1 MHDYTEEVAIQVYDN
16 TPEEEIA
23 DGIAINPGFAC
34 IVFKAPEN
42 SQIETELSFELEID
56 INGSIHTETL
66 SAGQIVVINNI
77 PAEKIYP
84 VKCSALLP
92 TGGVYATGSINARMT
107 PGEVS
112 TLNLVMRRV
121 GETASSYVEFG
132 MWPQTI
138 KAAGI
143 NVDES
148 DTKVVGIFTYYKG
161 DDGAWYVKQQ
171 EKADQS
177 GYYYSDGTEVA
188 RSGANSFKFF
198 KVEPIRW
205 IVLTD
210 NYSGKKL
217 LHSEKI
223 LIAHRFASGS
233 HYSYYYYSS
242 SEIRSWLNDDF
253 YNTAFTSEE
262 KSRIPLISV
271 DMSPRSTNPD
281 SNPYLWNGGNNS
293 FASGTASGRVF
304 LLSEQEVTKSDYGFA
319 DYDVYKGDSNGTAE
333 STRIRMNTDFAKAS
347 GANQNTNDG
356 YGGWWWLRS
365 PLWSDNYNV
374 HNVGANGSA
383 NGTYNVTNYTGGV
396 CPALCINN

>member
-1 MHDYTEEVAIQVYDN
+1 MRMNFKKTEFYKSIFLLSLASLAILFSSCDFLN
-16 TPEEEIA
+16 PEESDEISIQTYEKSSWTLGEIR
-23 DGIAINPGFAC
+23 DDIKVNHGYGC
-34 IVFKAPEN
+34 IVFKAPESTN
-42 SQIETELSFELEID
+42 SASALSYEVSID
-56 INGSIHTETL
+56 INGTTYTETL
-66 SAGQIVVINNI
+66 SQGQVLVINNI
-77 PAEKIYP
+77 PVGKVYP
-84 VKCSALLP
+84 VRCTAFLP
-92 TGGVYATGSINARMT
+92 TGGAYAAGTAEAKVNYGKIT
-107 PGEVS
+107 
-112 TLNLVMRRV
+112 TLDLKLRRV
-121 GETASSYVEFG
+121 RETASSYVEFG

-138 KAAGI
+138 KAAGV

-148 DTKVVGIFTYYKG
+148 DTKVVGMFTYYKG

-198 KVEPIRW
+198 KVEPIKW

-262 KSRIPLISV
+262 KSRIPPISV

-293 FASGTASGRVF
+293 FASGAVSGRVF

-319 DYDVYKGDSNGTAE
+319 DYDVLAVCV
-333 STRIRMNTDFAKAS
+333 
-347 GANQNTNDG
+347 
-356 YGGWWWLRS
+356 
-365 PLWSDNYNV
+365 PLC
-374 HNVGANGSA
+374 A
-383 NGTYNVTNYTGGV
+383 
-396 CPALCINN
+396 